1 MAAPKYY
8 SIMNQS
14 GGRNYLFVVTRWHTL
29 NIGWTATDG
38 GPAVHSCDKY
48 TGRIPLDKKARK
60 MDEGFATVILLA
72 AIHDLQISMP
82 FRE

>member
-8 SIMNQS
+8 SMIS
-14 GGRNYLFVVTRWHTL
+14 EEGGRNYLFVVTRFHTL
-29 NIGWTATDG
+29 NIGWTATEG
-38 GPAVHSCDKY
+38 GPAVFSCDKY
-48 TGRIPLDKKARK
+48 SGRIPLDKKAIK
-60 MDEGFATVILLA
+60 MDEGLASVILLA